1 MLIEIAVILFLT
13 ALNGLFSMSEI
24 AVISSRASRLSA
36 MARRGDARARAALE
50 LAEQPERFLATVQ
63 IGITLIGIFAGAYG
77 GVTLTEDVI
86 VLIERWGITG
96 VYRDDIAM
104 FVVVAGITLLSL
116 VIGELAPKRLAL
128 AHAETIARYT
138 ARPMRALS
146 VAAAPVVWL
155 LGVSTRAVLW
165 LLRVRQVPE
174 SEVTEEEIRHLIGV
188 GAAGGII
195 RKEERELL
203 ENVFRFGDRSV
214 MEIMIP
220 FADLVMLS
228 INATTEELSR
238 VLSDTPHSRYPVY
251 EGDRGNIVGYLSA
264 ADLLAAAL
272 STQETFMHAGFIRSA
287 LREAE
292 FVPASLSTHDALLR
306 FRQRGATLLFIVD
319 EYGNVEGML
328 TPADIAADVMGEA
341 AGDEPAVVQREDGSL
356 LVDGSLP
363 MRDFLELLPPS
374 TLPEWTP
381 SEFFTVGG
389 LVIERLGRIPVE
401 GDVVAEGGLR
411 VEVVDMDGR
420 RVDKLLVSFADNQDA

>member
-13 ALNGLFSMSEI
+13 AVNGLFSMSEI

-36 MARRGDARARAALE
+36 MARRGDARARAALA

-86 VLIERWGITG
+86 TLFERWGITG

-104 FVVVAGITLLSL
+104 FVVVAAITLLSL
-116 VIGELAPKRLAL
+116 VIGELAPKRIAL
-128 AHAETIARYT
+128 AHAETIACYV

-146 VAAAPVVWL
+146 IAAAPVVWL
-155 LGVSTRAVLW
+155 LGVCTRAVLW
-165 LLRVRQVPE
+165 VLRVRKVTE

-188 GAAGGII
+188 GAAGGVI

-228 INATTEELSR
+228 VTATTYELRR
-238 VLSDTPHSRYPVY
+238 VLLDSPHSRYPVY
-251 EGDRGNIVGYLSA
+251 DGDRGNIVGYLSA
-264 ADLLAAAL
+264 ADLLATAL
-272 STQETFMHAGFIRSA
+272 SVPEAFMDAGFIRSA

-292 FVPASLSTHDALLR
+292 FVPASLSTHEALLR
-306 FRQRGATLLFIVD
+306 FRQEGTALLFIVD

-328 TPADIAADVMGEA
+328 APADIAADVVGESGGGKA
-341 AGDEPAVVQREDGSL
+341 DVVWREDGSL

-363 MRDFLELLPPS
+363 MRDFLELIPFTS
-374 TLPEWTP
+374 LPEWMP
-381 SEFFTVGG
+381 GEYFTVGG
-389 LVIERLGRIPVE
+389 FVIERLGRIPIE
-401 GDVVAEGGLR
+401 GDVVAEGQLR

-420 RVDKLLVSFADNQDA
+420 RVDKLLVSFNEITSE